1 MINPYQALGLPL
13 SFEVDLSLA
22 HQRYIAA
29 SAANHPD
36 RFTDPLDQADAAER
50 SALINDA
57 YRTLKDPASRAE
69 ALLALLGGPAKESD
83 KSLPPDLLMEMME
96 AREGLD
102 EAKDTGD
109 QSQINK
115 WRDWATQR
123 HAVHLSRIAE
133 LFSQLTPP
141 GQPPMPS
148 QDISNATTQ
157 AMLKAVRTELN
168 ALRYFERM
176 IQEG

>member
-1 MINPYQALGLPL
+1 MTNPFQALSLPA
-13 SFEVDLSLA
+13 SFDVDLSLA

-57 YRTLKDPASRAE
+57 YRTIKDPASRAE

-133 LFSQLTPP
+133 LFGQLQPP
-141 GQPPMPS
+141 GQPQDATQPAS
-148 QDISNATTQ
+148 QAT
-157 AMLKAVRTELN
+157 LKAVRVELN